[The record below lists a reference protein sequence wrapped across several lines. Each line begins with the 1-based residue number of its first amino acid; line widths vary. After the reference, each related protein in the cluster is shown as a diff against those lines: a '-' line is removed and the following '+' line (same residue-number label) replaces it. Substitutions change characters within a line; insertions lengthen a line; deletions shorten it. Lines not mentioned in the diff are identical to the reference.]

1 VEWSDVRI
9 FLAIARAGTL
19 GAAARNLGLTQPTV
33 GRRLKALESAV
44 GRKLFQ
50 RTSDGFV
57 LTDEGLLMMSHGERM
72 EEEALTLQ
80 RQLVG
85 SEHELEGA
93 LRLSCSDWFGVHIL
107 SPILA
112 DFSSAHPR
120 VVVEL
125 LTESRFSSLARREA
139 DLVFRIRP
147 FTEPEVV
154 SRKFMQ
160 VAYGLYIRAG
170 SAVPTFG
177 DGRGFRLVTMDEAFT
192 GMPDVTWLRE
202 CFPNA
207 ETAMRSNNRE
217 VQAALCTAGVGMAV
231 LPEILARK
239 IKHLQRVDHERQPPG
254 RDTWVGY
261 HRDLRRLPRLQ
272 ALLTFAVDR
281 VSGHSTTLAVPQPSR

>member
-1 VEWSDVRI
+1 MEWSDVRI

-19 GAAARNLGLTQPTV
+19 GAAARNLGLTQPTM

-57 LTDEGLLMMSHGERM
+57 LTDEGLLMMGHGERM
-72 EEEALTLQ
+72 EEEVLTLQ
-80 RQLVG
+80 RQLIG
-85 SEHELEGA
+85 SEQALEGA
-93 LRLSCSDWFGVHIL
+93 LRLSCSDWFGVHVL
-107 SPILA
+107 APILA
-112 DFSSAHPR
+112 DFANAQPR

-125 LTESRFSSLARREA
+125 LTESRFSNLARREA

-154 SRKFMQ
+154 SRKFMS
-160 VAYGLYIRAG
+160 VSYGLYIRAG
-170 SAVPTFG
+170 SAIPTFG
-177 DGRGFRLVTMDEAFT
+177 DGRGFRLVTMDEAFA

-207 ETAMRSNNRE
+207 VIAMRSNNRE
-217 VQAALCTAGVGMAV
+217 VQAALCAAGVGMAV

-239 IKHLQRVDHERQPPG
+239 VKHLQRVDHERQPPG
-254 RDTWVGY
+254 RETWVGY

-272 ALLTFAVDR
+272 ALLTFSVER
-281 VSGHSTTLAVPQPSR
+281 VSGYSTTTRLA